1 MAEKRDY
8 YEVLG
13 VNKNST
19 PDEIKSAYRK
29 AALKWHPD
37 KWVNGTDE
45 EKKTAEEKFKEA
57 SEAYSVLSD
66 ENKKARYDR
75 YGFAGMD
82 GGSTGAGGFGGFGDF
97 DLNDILNSVFGRGFD
112 FGGFGSGFGFGGGGS
127 GGGSRGGSIK
137 QRGSNIRVKVKL
149 NLQEIAHGV
158 KKKIKV
164 TKYVACTH
172 CHGSGSEDGSTE
184 TCPTCHGRGQVVQTV
199 NSFFGQMQ
207 TQSVCPTCNGTG
219 KVIKKKCTHCGGE
232 GIMKGD
238 EVIEIDIP
246 AGVSQDMQ
254 LTVRGK
260 GNAGPHN
267 GVNGDLYVLIEEEP
281 HPDFERNENDLIYN
295 LFITIPEAI
304 LGTQAEVPTVDGKV
318 RVKIA
323 PGTQSG
329 KVLRLRGKGLPILN
343 GYGSGDML
351 VNVNVWVPK
360 KVNKEEEKL
369 LQQLAQSDNFRPN
382 PTPEEKSFFS
392 KIKDYFN

>member
-112 FGGFGSGFGFGGGGS
+112 FGGFGSGFGFS

-369 LQQLAQSDNFRPN
+369 LQQLAQSDNFKPN

>member
-37 KWVNGTDE
+37 KWVNGTDA
-45 EKKTAEEKFKEA
+45 EKKTAEENFKEA

-82 GGSTGAGGFGGFGDF
+82 GGSATGGGGFGGFGDF

-112 FGGFGSGFGFGGGGS
+112 FGGGFSGFSGFGGGS
-127 GGGSRGGSIK
+127 SRGGTVK

-172 CHGSGSEDGSTE
+172 CHGNAYMPR
-184 TCPTCHGRGQVVQTV
+184 TCSP
-199 NSFFGQMQ
+199 
-207 TQSVCPTCNGTG
+207 
-219 KVIKKKCTHCGGE
+219 
-232 GIMKGD
+232 
-238 EVIEIDIP
+238 
-246 AGVSQDMQ
+246 
-254 LTVRGK
+254 
-260 GNAGPHN
+260 
-267 GVNGDLYVLIEEEP
+267 
-281 HPDFERNENDLIYN
+281 
-295 LFITIPEAI
+295 
-304 LGTQAEVPTVDGKV
+304 
-318 RVKIA
+318 
-323 PGTQSG
+323 
-329 KVLRLRGKGLPILN
+329 
-343 GYGSGDML
+343 
-351 VNVNVWVPK
+351 
-360 KVNKEEEKL
+360 
-369 LQQLAQSDNFRPN
+369 
-382 PTPEEKSFFS
+382 
-392 KIKDYFN
+392 

>member
-29 AALKWHPD
+29 AALKGHPD
-37 KWVNGTDE
+37 KWVNGTDA
-45 EKKTAEEKFKEA
+45 EKKTAEENFKEA

-66 ENKKARYDR
+66 ESKKARYDR

-82 GGSTGAGGFGGFGDF
+82 GGSASGGGGFGGFGDF

-112 FGGFGSGFGFGGGGS
+112 FGGGFSGFSGFGGGS
-127 GGGSRGGSIK
+127 SRGGTVK

-164 TKYVACTH
+164 SKYVACTH

-207 TQSVCPTCNGTG
+207 TASVCPTCNGTG
-219 KVIKKKCTHCGGE
+219 TVIKKKCTYCGGE
-232 GIMKGD
+232 GITKGD
-238 EVIEIDIP
+238 EVIDIDIP
-246 AGVSQDMQ
+246 AGVGEGMQ

-260 GNAGPHN
+260 GNDHPGGHPRHPSRSAHRRRQGACEDRSWHAEWQGAEAERQRPAYPQRLRQRRHARQRQRM
-267 GVNGDLYVLIEEEP
+267 GSQEGQQGRRTVVATTRPIAELQAQP
-281 HPDFERNENDLIYN
+281 HP
-295 LFITIPEAI
+295 
-304 LGTQAEVPTVDGKV
+304 
-318 RVKIA
+318 
-323 PGTQSG
+323 
-329 KVLRLRGKGLPILN
+329 RGKELF
-343 GYGSGDML
+343 
-351 VNVNVWVPK
+351 
-360 KVNKEEEKL
+360 
-369 LQQLAQSDNFRPN
+369 Q
-382 PTPEEKSFFS
+382 
-392 KIKDYFN
+392 

>member
-13 VNKNST
+13 VNKSST

-37 KWVNGTDE
+37 KWVNGTDA
-45 EKKTAEEKFKEA
+45 EKKTAEENFKEA

-82 GGSTGAGGFGGFGDF
+82 GGSASGGGGFSGFGDF

-112 FGGFGSGFGFGGGGS
+112 FGGGFSGFSGFGGGGNRS
-127 GGGSRGGSIK
+127 GTVK

-164 TKYVACTH
+164 SKYVACTH

-207 TQSVCPTCNGTG
+207 TASVCPTCGGQGT
-219 KVIKKKCTHCGGE
+219 VIKKKCTHCGGE

-238 EVIEIDIP
+238 EIIDIDIP
-246 AGVSQDMQ
+246 AGVGEGMQ

-267 GVNGDLYVLIEEEP
+267 GVNGDLLVLIEEEP
-281 HPDFERNENDLIYN
+281 HPDFERDESTLIYN

-304 LGTQAEVPTVDGKV
+304 MGTQAEVPTVDGKV

-360 KVNKEEEKL
+360 KVSKKEEEL
-369 LQQLAQSDNFRPN
+369 LQPLAQSDNFKPN

>member
-112 FGGFGSGFGFGGGGS
+112 FGGFSSFGGFGGGS
-127 GGGSRGGSIK
+127 SRGGSIK

-369 LQQLAQSDNFRPN
+369 LQQLAQSDNFKPN

>member
-66 ENKKARYDR
+66 PDKKARYDR

-112 FGGFGSGFGFGGGGS
+112 FGGFGSFGGFGGGS
-127 GGGSRGGSIK
+127 SRGGSIK

-369 LQQLAQSDNFRPN
+369 LQQLAQSDNFKPN

>member
-37 KWVNGTDE
+37 KWVNGTDA
-45 EKKTAEEKFKEA
+45 EKKTAEENFKEA

-82 GGSTGAGGFGGFGDF
+82 GGSASGGSGFGGFGDF

-112 FGGFGSGFGFGGGGS
+112 FGGGFSSFSGFGGGS
-127 GGGSRGGSIK
+127 SRGGTVK

-164 TKYVACTH
+164 SKYVVCTH

-207 TQSVCPTCNGTG
+207 TASVCPTCNGTG
-219 KVIKKKCTHCGGE
+219 TVIKKKCTHCGGE

-238 EVIEIDIP
+238 EIIDIDIP
-246 AGVSQDMQ
+246 AGVGEGMQ

-267 GVNGDLYVLIEEEP
+267 GVNGDLLVLIEEEP
-281 HPDFERNENDLIYN
+281 HPDFERDESTLIYN

-304 LGTQAEVPTVDGKV
+304 MGTQAEVPTVDGKV

-360 KVNKEEEKL
+360 KVNKKEEEL
-369 LQQLAQSDNFRPN
+369 LQQLAQSDNFKPN
-382 PTPEEKSFFS
+382 PTAEEKSFFS

>member
-37 KWVNGTDE
+37 KWVNGTDA
-45 EKKTAEEKFKEA
+45 EKKTAEENFKEA

-75 YGFAGMD
+75 YGFSGMD
-82 GGSTGAGGFGGFGDF
+82 GGSASGGSGFGGFGDF

-112 FGGFGSGFGFGGGGS
+112 FGGGFSGFSSFG
-127 GGGSRGGSIK
+127 GGGSRGGTVK

-164 TKYVACTH
+164 SKYVACTH

-207 TQSVCPTCNGTG
+207 TASVCPTCNGTG
-219 KVIKKKCTHCGGE
+219 TVIKKKCTHCGGE

-246 AGVSQDMQ
+246 AGVGEGMQ

-267 GVNGDLYVLIEEEP
+267 GVNGDLLVPIEEEP
-281 HPDFERNENDLIYN
+281 HPEFERDESTLIYN

-343 GYGSGDML
+343 GYGTGDML
-351 VNVNVWVPK
+351 VNVNVWIPK
-360 KVNKEEEKL
+360 KFNKKEEEL
-369 LQQLAQSDNFRPN
+369 LQQLAQSDNFKPN
-382 PTPEEKSFFS
+382 PTAEEKSFFS

>member
-1 MAEKRDY
+1 MAENRDY

-13 VNKNST
+13 VNKDSS

-45 EKKTAEEKFKEA
+45 EKKTAEENFKEA

-66 ENKKARYDR
+66 ADKKARYDR

-82 GGSTGAGGFGGFGDF
+82 GGSAGAGGYGGFGDF
-97 DLNDILNSVFGRGFD
+97 DLNDILNSVFGHGFN
-112 FGGFGSGFGFGGGGS
+112 FGGFSGGFGFGGGGS
-127 GGGSRGGSIK
+127 SRGGTVK
-137 QRGSNIRVKVKL
+137 QCGSNIRVKVKL

-207 TQSVCPTCNGTG
+207 TASVCPTCHGQGT
-219 KVIKKKCTHCGGE
+219 VIKKKCSHCGGE
-232 GIMKGD
+232 GVVKGD

-246 AGVSQDMQ
+246 AGVGEGMQ

-267 GVNGDLYVLIEEEP
+267 GVSGDLLVLIEEEP
-281 HPDFERNENDLIYN
+281 HPDFEREENNLIYN

-304 LGTQAEVPTVDGKV
+304 MGTQAEVPTVDGKV

-360 KVNKEEEKL
+360 KVSKEEEKL
-369 LQQLAQSDNFRPN
+369 LEQLAQSDNFKPN
-382 PTPEEKSFFS
+382 PTAEEKSFFS